1 MTKDKNLNQ
10 KIFHQAQQ
18 FHRLGNLE
26 QALKLYKNLHET
38 LPKEVLIINL
48 IAQVYIQIN
57 QFQNAIQWLE
67 KSLKLN
73 QSQPEAYLNLGS
85 IFFQTEDWNASLQ
98 NFNKVIDLDNRN
110 VIAYF
115 NRGLVFKKLSR
126 LNEALYDHCLSR
138 CTLHNGIRVLRN

>member
-1 MTKDKNLNQ
+1 MTKNKNLNQ

-18 FHRLGNLE
+18 FHRLGSLE

-110 VIAYF
+110 LIAYF

-126 LNEALYDHCLSR
+126 LN
-138 CTLHNGIRVLRN
+138 